1 MNSIVYTYLKITLYY
16 FVSFIMEPELS
27 VAPFPRLFIQH
38 LSFLLY
44 QSCRTRR
51 GEATKQRRPPCWSK
65 SKCSRVAKQGQH
77 RIGLPSWLLLSRQ
90 TFIPGQSRREL
101 LC

>member
-16 FVSFIMEPELS
+16 FVSFVMEPELS
-27 VAPFPRLFIQH
+27 VAPFPRLSIQH
-38 LSFLLY
+38 LCFLLY

-51 GEATKQRRPPCWSK
+51 GEATKQRGPPCWSK
-65 SKCSRVAKQGQH
+65 SKCSRGKARPASDRITFLVAPK
-77 RIGLPSWLLLSRQ
+77 SS